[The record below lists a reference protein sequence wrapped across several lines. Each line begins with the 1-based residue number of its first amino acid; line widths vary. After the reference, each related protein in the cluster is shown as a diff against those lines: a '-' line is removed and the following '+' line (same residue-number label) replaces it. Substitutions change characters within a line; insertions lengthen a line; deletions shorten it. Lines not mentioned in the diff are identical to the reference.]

1 MTSPTSGASSS
12 AFRCS
17 VAATRRGDS
26 QIGTAAPARRW
37 LLIEHP
43 GPWGFAAVAESGIDP
58 PVLEQIRQAAGT
70 AGARILL
77 VRRPGRGQPTRVRS
91 WAVASFDSATVWG
104 SWANDNELLGAVDV
118 LRTDARRPPIAGAA
132 TEPIP
137 AEPLLL
143 VCAHGVHDTCCAVRG
158 RPVAAALQAEW
169 PDLTWECSHVGGDR
183 FAPNVVVLPDG
194 AYYGGLAT
202 HDAVSTIRAHLDGAV
217 QARHLR
223 GLSTM
228 SSPAQAAA
236 VVAHARYGPAG
247 AREISAGKVQEI
259 GDQHFMVELHGSGTV
274 PARLRAVVRAHKKAA
289 ALLTCRAA
297 RESTALEYVVETLEV
312 FDQLTDTG
320 HRIR

>member
-1 MTSPTSGASSS
+1 MTSPTDTSSFT
-12 AFRCS
+12 FRCA
-17 VAATRRGDS
+17 VAASRRGDS
-26 QIGTAAPARRW
+26 QIGTAAPARQW

-58 PVLEQIRQAAGT
+58 PVLQQVRHAAGM

-77 VRRPGRGQPTRVRS
+77 VRRPGRARPTGARS
-91 WAVASFDSATVWG
+91 WAVVSYDGAAVWG
-104 SWANDNELLGAVDV
+104 LWANDNELLAAADALRRDV
-118 LRTDARRPPIAGAA
+118 LRMPVTTGAA
-132 TEPIP
+132 EPI
-137 AEPLLL
+137 LL

-202 HDAVSTIRAHLDGAV
+202 YDAVSTIRAHLDGAV
-217 QARHLR
+217 QAQHLR

-236 VVAHARYGPAG
+236 VAAHARYGPAG
-247 AREISAGKVQEI
+247 ARQISAERVQEI
-259 GDQHFMVELHGSGTV
+259 GDQHFVVELHGSGTV
-274 PARLRAVVRAHKKAA
+274 PGRLRAVVRGHRKAA

-297 RESTALEYVVETLEV
+297 RESIAREYVVETLEV
-312 FDQLTDTG
+312 D
-320 HRIR
+320 